1 MSQLDVSIE
10 AIAPLFA
17 ALGDPTRA
25 WIVGR
30 LAREGRLTITDL
42 SRARPAISRQA
53 VTRHISV
60 LSDAGIIVAERR
72 GRETRLAVNPVALAP
87 VRHWLDEISAAWDD
101 ALERLAAHLENVP

>member
-1 MSQLDVSIE
+1 MSRLDADAES
-10 AIAPLFA
+10 IAPLFA

-42 SRARPAISRQA
+42 SRTAPISRQA

-60 LSDAGIIVAERR
+60 LSDAGIVVAERR
-72 GRETRLAVNPVALAP
+72 GRELLLAVKPEALAP
-87 VRHWLDEISAAWDD
+87 VRHWLDDISAAWDD
-101 ALERLAAHLENVP
+101 ALARLAKHLDDAR

>member
-1 MSQLDVSIE
+1 MSQLEVSTG

-30 LAREGRLTITDL
+30 LAREGRLTITEL
-42 SRARPAISRQA
+42 SRATPISRQA

-60 LSDAGIIVAERR
+60 LSDAGIIVVERR
-72 GRETRLAVNPVALAP
+72 GRETRLAVNPEALAP
-87 VRHWLDEISAAWDD
+87 VRHWLDEISAAWDG
-101 ALERLAAHLENVP
+101 ALARLAAHLENVP